1 MNLKSKDLGS
11 KSDLV
16 TVTKNDKKSLK
27 CPKSQSSTGIGG
39 IVGSIVTFQISVFI
53 SIEILTQYHLENW
66 KAIQDYLFK
75 LYNICLCIVLRGKNE
90 FIAVFCSF

>member
-11 KSDLV
+11 ISDLV

-39 IVGSIVTFQISVFI
+39 IAVSVAAFQISVFM
-53 SIEILTQYHLENW
+53 SIEILTQYHLENR
-66 KAIQDYLFK
+66 KAMQDYLFK
-75 LYNICLCIVLRGKNE
+75 LYNICLGIVLREKNKLLYSC
-90 FIAVFCSF
+90 IL

>member
-16 TVTKNDKKSLK
+16 TVMKNDKKSLK
-27 CPKSQSSTGIGG
+27 CPKSQSSISTGG
-39 IVGSIVTFQISVFI
+39 VMVSKAAFQISVFI

-66 KAIQDYLFK
+66 KAMQDYLFK
-75 LYNICLCIVLRGKNE
+75 LYNICLCIMLREKNE
-90 FIAVFCSF
+90 LFYSCIL